1 MSCRSV
7 VIWGLLL
14 FSQQTIVLNGAFAA
28 PAQPEIG
35 DPVYSGTGCPSGS
48 VGVVM
53 SPDRRVVSLL
63 FDQFTLEADK
73 AQPKRKRGKNPAV
86 GEPVSARKICD
97 LVLPIS
103 VPHGMRARIA
113 TVELR
118 GFHSLPIHSNA
129 GILTAAGFYKDKKK
143 DKDKRMTSWLMYQ
156 GPKEENFIATTKYPR
171 DNLRD
176 WTGCGRS
183 DEMEILTHVYLN
195 NLNTTEGAIFT
206 IDSADIV
213 SEGRVLNVELEWQS
227 CR

>member
-1 MSCRSV
+1 MSCRSYV
-7 VIWGLLL
+7 FQGLLVFL
-14 FSQQTIVLNGAFAA
+14 FHSLASNGAFAA

-35 DPVYSGTGCPSGS
+35 DPIYSGTGCPGGS

-63 FDQFTLEADK
+63 FDQFTLEVDK

-86 GEPVSARKICD
+86 GEPVNTGKKCD
-97 LVLPIS
+97 LVLPIA
-103 VPHGMRARIA
+103 VPQGMRARIA

-118 GFHSLPIHSNA
+118 GFHSLPTYSNA

-143 DKDKRMTSWLMYQ
+143 DSDKKMTSWLMYK

-183 DEMEILTHVYLN
+183 DEMEILTNVYLSN
-195 NLNTTEGAIFT
+195 QNTSEGAIFT

-213 SEGRVLNVELEWQS
+213 SEGRVLKVELEWQS